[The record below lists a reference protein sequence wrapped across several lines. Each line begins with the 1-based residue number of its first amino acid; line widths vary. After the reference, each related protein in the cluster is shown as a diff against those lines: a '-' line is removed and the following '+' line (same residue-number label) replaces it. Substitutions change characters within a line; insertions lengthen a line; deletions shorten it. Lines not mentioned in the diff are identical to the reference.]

1 MISNSKVVDA
11 ASTLRLSAY
20 SHRTEDRPMGG
31 SRIVGAGR
39 AGGLFRGLTR
49 GMIVSG
55 WVAGGVMLAAIA
67 GGGLLGGCSSFTADF
82 AALTE
87 DLMPPTPSEA
97 AVMMMDQYD
106 AEKRRRGTSL
116 IANSPFGG
124 ADPYVKFYADRLN
137 PDHPDR
143 ETNPI
148 VIATLIRA
156 LARHGQP
163 PHALTIATYLTHE
176 SIQVR
181 WEAAKGL
188 QRLHNPAVTGAICAV
203 VLSEA
208 QPADVRVEAADA
220 LGQYPEDRSFQAL
233 VAALSARELMLNRI
247 AAQSLATLTGQDFGE
262 DARAWLRWYNNNPAP
277 FAGKREYLYPT
288 YQRDDT
294 LLEKVAFWSRKTW
307 ETPQQPAG
315 LRPSEHKSTYG
326 DADNRSGGSGG

>member
-1 MISNSKVVDA
+1 
-11 ASTLRLSAY
+11 
-20 SHRTEDRPMGG
+20 MGG
-31 SRIVGAGR
+31 LRIGGAG
-39 AGGLFRGLTR
+39 LL
-49 GMIVSG
+49 
-55 WVAGGVMLAAIA
+55 GVFLVMAA
-67 GGGLLGGCSSFTADF
+67 GGGLIGGCSSFSADF

-124 ADPYVKFYADRLN
+124 AEPYVRFYADRLN

-163 PHALTIATYLTHE
+163 EHALTIATYLAHE
-176 SIQVR
+176 SMQVR

-188 QRLHNPAVTGAICAV
+188 QRLHNPAVAGAICAV
-203 VLSEA
+203 VLNES

-220 LGQYPEDRSFQAL
+220 LGQYPEDRCFQAL
-233 VAALSARELMLNRI
+233 VAALSARELMLNRV
-247 AAQSLATLTGQDFGE
+247 AAQSLSTLTGQEFGE
-262 DARAWLRWYNNNPAP
+262 DARAWLRWYSGNPAP
-277 FAGKREYLYPT
+277 FAGQRAYLYPT
-288 YQRDDT
+288 YQREDT
-294 LLEKVAFWSRKTW
+294 LLEKVAFWSKKTW

-326 DADNRSGGSGG
+326 EADNRERGSGG